1 MPERDSSRGAQM
13 RILHLGSG
21 LIEKLV
27 QVIHR
32 DEIEGSDPG
41 WLTLPFAIPRS
52 RIHPS
57 GCIAGGNFD
66 PQAAA
71 PVVAEI
77 PARKLLIKN
86 HLSLTSGGPGGPV
99 LW

>member
-1 MPERDSSRGAQM
+1 M

-32 DEIEGSDPG
+32 DEIERSDPG

-57 GCIAGGNFD
+57 GCVAGGNFD
-66 PQAAA
+66 PQAAV
-71 PVVAEI
+71 PVLAEI
-77 PARKLLIKN
+77 PACKLLIKN
-86 HLSLTSGGPGGPV
+86 HLPPASGGLAGPF